1 MALVS
6 EEVAHND
13 LVNGAVTALHGHA
26 GGGGLTTYYAES
38 PGSSETSSTSW
49 QEKLSYEVVEAGD
62 YLVQWT
68 FEMRG
73 SSTSYHCRSQVV
85 HNSTELANVQWEPE
99 DNNPAYWLGG
109 AGFRKLTL
117 DPGDTIAINWCSE
130 NAGGTAAIRYA
141 ALFLLKL

>member
-1 MALVS
+1 MGTMD
-6 EEVAHND
+6 VAHPD

-26 GGGGLTTYYAES
+26 GSGGLVYYYAES
-38 PGSSETSSTSW
+38 PGQDDTSSTSW
-49 QEKLSYEVVEAGD
+49 QEKVSYEVVEAGD

-68 FEMRG
+68 FETRG
-73 SSTSYHCRSQVV
+73 SSTSYHTRSQVV

-99 DNNPAYWLGG
+99 DNIPDQWVGG

-130 NAGGTAAIRYA
+130 NSGGTATIRYA